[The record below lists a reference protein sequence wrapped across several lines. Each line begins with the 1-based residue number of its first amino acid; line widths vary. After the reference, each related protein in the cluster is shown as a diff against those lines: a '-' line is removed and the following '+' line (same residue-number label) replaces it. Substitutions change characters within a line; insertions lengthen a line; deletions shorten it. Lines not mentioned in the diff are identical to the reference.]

1 MLLKFTIGNFKSIH
15 EKVSVSFLGESL
27 KQFPENLA
35 DGPNGKKILKALAF
49 YGPNASGKS
58 NVVKALEFMRNFV
71 LDSNRLYQPGQLID
85 IDPFRLSTVSKNA
98 PSFFEIEFS
107 VNGQIFRYGFEVD
120 RESVRKEWLFFVMKT
135 TEEFYFERVEEKID
149 LNNRFREGWNKK
161 DFFRNNSLFLS
172 TVAQLNG
179 QICKWIY
186 DWFSNLTIISD
197 SNYLGFQNYTA
208 DLYRNI
214 KIKGYLKRLFKTA
227 GFDIDDFEVSEIDVS
242 NQQLSILN
250 DEIQRIIKLQV
261 HNQLKVLTKHYV
273 YDSSGLMVD
282 AVSFDLRDES
292 SGTQKFFAIAGPIVN
307 SLMNGVPLVIDE
319 LDARL
324 HPILT
329 SFLVKLFCSEENSHG
344 GQLLFVNH
352 LTNLMNQGI
361 LRRDQIVLVSK
372 ERRSGT
378 RLKTLHEQG
387 VRSDASFEKDY
398 LSGEYGALPQTM
410 MNQLNIF
417 SNTEKS

>member
-1 MLLKFTIGNFKSIH
+1 MLLKFTVGNFKSVN
-15 EKVSVSFLGESL
+15 EKVSVSFIGESL

-35 DGPNGKKILKALAF
+35 EGPYRKKILKAIAF

-58 NVVKALEFMRNFV
+58 NIVKSLEFMRNFI
-71 LDSNRLYQPGQLID
+71 LDSTRLFQPRQQID
-85 IDPFRLSTVSKNA
+85 CDPFKLSTSSKNS

-107 VNGQIFRYGFEVD
+107 VNDQVFRYGFEVD
-120 RESVRKEWLFFVMKT
+120 KESVKKEWLFFILKT
-135 TEEFYFERVEEKID
+135 TEEPYFEREGDNLE
-149 LNNRFREGWNKK
+149 LNNRFREGWNKRE
-161 DFFRNNSLFLS
+161 FFRNNSLFLS

-179 QICKWIY
+179 PISEGIY
-186 DWFSNLTIISD
+186 DWFKNLTIISD

-208 DLYRNI
+208 GLFKNK
-214 KIKGYLKRLFKTA
+214 KIKGYIKKLFKTA
-227 GFDIDDFEVSEIDVS
+227 GFDIDDFEISEIDVS

-261 HNQLKVLTKHYV
+261 PNQLKVLTKHFV
-273 YDSSGLMVD
+273 FDSSGLIVD

-292 SGTQKFFAIAGPIVN
+292 SGTQKFFAIAGPIIN
-307 SLMNGVPLVIDE
+307 SLVNGYPLVIDE

-324 HPILT
+324 HPVLT
-329 SFLVKLFCSEENSHG
+329 SFLVKLFCSEENSNG

-372 ERRSGT
+372 EKRSGT

-398 LSGEYGALPQTM
+398 LSGEYGALPNTL

-417 SNTEKS
+417 SSIE